1 MNPFSLSSPDHARL
15 SLLQSRLQEI
25 FKGRDYPLTVK
36 QAHAIVDAVFVGEL
50 FMLQKMRN
58 GRYKVRVQNL

>member
-1 MNPFSLSSPDHARL
+1 MNPFPLSSPDHARL

-25 FKGRDYPLTVK
+25 FKGQDYPLTVK

-50 FMLQKMRN
+50 FMLQRLSN
-58 GRYKVRVQNL
+58 GRCKVRVQS

>member
-1 MNPFSLSSPDHARL
+1 MNPFPLSSPDHARL

-25 FKGRDYPLTVK
+25 FKGKDYPLTVK

-50 FMLQKMRN
+50 FMLVV
-58 GRYKVRVQNL
+58 G